1 MDEVNLT
8 DFRGNIRRYYDLVL
22 ETGTPLKITNR
33 KNKKGDAVLI
43 SAEEYER
50 LLSAPVEGKVNV
62 SSDMES
68 RLAAYMRSLSELTK
82 RVERLEK
89 SK

>member
-50 LLSAPVEGKVNV
+50 LLSAPVDGKANV
-62 SSDMES
+62 SSDMEY